1 MMASVQ
7 ASEKEEHLHRFKL
20 LYRLVLFPATQ
31 KSGLCILQSI

>member
-7 ASEKEEHLHRFKL
+7 ASEEEEHLHRCKL
-20 LYRLVLFPATQ
+20 LYRLLFSATQ